1 MSETKYGKYIV
12 KEPYKKGRNEEVIE
26 PMVHLDGEK
35 DGGGANLTVSRSWIT
50 RPFRMVKQPHRHDHD
65 QFLIFMGANPMD
77 VRDFGAEVELFL
89 GEEGERHIIDQPAI
103 VHIPAGL
110 MHGPLEY
117 RRIDRPIVFLD
128 IYLAPTYVRSEKSD

>member
-1 MSETKYGKYIV
+1 MAETKYGKYIV

-35 DGGGANLTVSRSWIT
+35 DVGGANLTVSRSWIT
-50 RPFRMVKQPHRHDHD
+50 QPFRMIKEPHHHDFD
-65 QFLIFMGANPMD
+65 QFLIFMGGNPMD

-89 GEEGERHIIDQPAI
+89 GEEGERHIIDCPVL

-117 RRIDRPIVFLD
+117 KRIDKPIVFLD
-128 IYLAPTYVRSEKSD
+128 IYLAPTYERK

>member
-1 MSETKYGKYIV
+1 MAGTKYGKYIV
-12 KEPYKKGRNEEVIE
+12 TEPYKKASNEAVVE

-50 RPFRMVKQPHRHDHD
+50 RPFRMIKEPHHHDRD
-65 QFLIFMGANPMD
+65 QFLIFMGGNPID

-89 GEEGERHIIDQPAI
+89 GKEGEKHIIDRPAL

-110 MHGPLEY
+110 VHGPLEY
-117 RRIDRPIVFLD
+117 KRVDKPIVFLD
-128 IYLAPTYVRSEKSD
+128 IYLAPTYERK